1 MYRSIKSPTQ
11 GQLARNRLKKNLSLQ
26 MPSPVTLYKGQLR
39 VKICEK
45 PKYWDDYAT
54 ISSATGEGSRSPQHH
69 DGMAMPALG
78 EGRGTLT
85 HAVYFPTLQAPGSLF
100 SILTIIFACI
110 QLHQPKLVVTSWTIV
125 FRDKLYL
132 ASPLKK
138 KKKNLCLQPPLFPSS
153 WVFAPPPLLFH
164 FRNTPQFHF
173 LASLRDSTNH

>member
-1 MYRSIKSPTQ
+1 
-11 GQLARNRLKKNLSLQ
+11 

-54 ISSATGEGSRSPQHH
+54 TSSATGEGSQSPQRH

-138 KKKNLCLQPPLFPSS
+138 KKISAYN
-153 WVFAPPPLLFH
+153 LLFSH
-164 FRNTPQFHF
+164 LPEFLVPHPCSFTSETPPNSTF
-173 LASLRDSTNH
+173 LPVCVTPRTTNSIKSSKILNSFATLSF

>member
-1 MYRSIKSPTQ
+1 MYGSIKSPTQ
-11 GQLARNRLKKNLSLQ
+11 GQLARNRLKKNLSLR

-45 PKYWDDYAT
+45 PKYWDDYTT

-138 KKKNLCLQPPLFPSS
+138 KKKSLPTTSSFPIFLSFCSPTLALSLQKHPPI
-153 WVFAPPPLLFH
+153 PLSC
-164 FRNTPQFHF
+164 QS
-173 LASLRDSTNH
+173 A